1 MKTAILGGGVVGTC
15 YAQALA
21 GSGHVLVG
29 ICDPQPSAALHTFAQ
44 AHGLAIHAAPGP
56 WLAEAE
62 LVLSAVFGSVA
73 LDVAQTALPQLR
85 AGTLYLDMTTADP
98 ADMRQAEALAQAGG
112 QRFAD
117 VAITGAVNLSGART
131 PLLCAGDG
139 AAEAR
144 QLLAACGAPV
154 RVVGSRAG
162 DAAALKLLRSIFT
175 KGMEALAVECLVTA
189 ESKGLR
195 QELHTVL
202 SDIDE
207 GCLRETMESMVRT
220 HITHAGRRLS
230 EVLEAQRQMRLAGI
244 EPVVL
249 PGVQQRFEKT
259 VAMLSAH
266 AFGGGDTA
274 AALAWLAEPATV

>member
-1 MKTAILGGGVVGTC
+1 MKTAILGGGVVGLC

-21 GSGHVLVG
+21 DAGHTLSG
-29 ICDPQPSAALHTFAQ
+29 ICDPQPAAALQTFAQ
-44 AHGLAIHAAPGP
+44 VHGLAIHPAPGP
-56 WLAEAE
+56 WLDDAE
-62 LVLSAVFGSVA
+62 LVISAVFGTLA
-73 LDVAQTALPQLR
+73 LEVMRAALPHLR
-85 AGTLYLDMTTADP
+85 SGALYVDMSTADP
-98 ADMRQAEALAQAGG
+98 ADMREAEALAHARG

-139 AAEAR
+139 ATQAA
-144 QLLAACGAPV
+144 QVLAACGAPV

-162 DAAALKLLRSIFT
+162 DAVSLKLLRSIFT
-175 KGMEALAVECLVTA
+175 KGMEALAVECLLTA

-195 QELHTVL
+195 QELHAVL

-220 HITHAGRRLS
+220 HIAHAPRRLN
-230 EVLEAQRQMRLAGI
+230 EVIEAQRQMRLTGV

-259 VAMLSAH
+259 VAMLSAR
-266 AFGGGDTA
+266 AFDGGNTA
-274 AALAWLAEPATV
+274 AALAWLAAPDKA

>member
-1 MKTAILGGGVVGTC
+1 MVGIC

-21 GSGHVLVG
+21 DGGHTLAG
-29 ICDPQPSAALHTFAQ
+29 ICDPQPSAALHAFAQ
-44 AHGLAIHAAPGP
+44 AHGLAIHPAPGP

-62 LVLSAVFGSVA
+62 LVLCAVFGTVA
-73 LDVAQTALPQLR
+73 LAVAQAALPHLR
-85 AGTLYLDMTTADP
+85 RGALYVDMTTADP
-98 ADMRQAEALAQAGG
+98 DDMRQAEALARAGG
-112 QRFAD
+112 QHFAD
-117 VAITGAVNLSGART
+117 VAITGAINLSGAHT

-139 AAEAR
+139 AEQACR
-144 QLLAACGAPV
+144 LLAACGAPV

-162 DAAALKLLRSIFT
+162 DAASLKLLRSIFT

-189 ESKGLR
+189 ERKGLR

-220 HITHAGRRLS
+220 HLTHAGRRLN
-230 EVLEAQRQMRLAGI
+230 EVREAQRQMRLAGI

-266 AFGGGDTA
+266 AFAGGDTA
-274 AALAWLAEPATV
+274 AALAWLAEPATA